1 VYARIATF
9 EGAGPEQREAA
20 ERLTREEFIPR
31 TRELQGYAGYLSLY
45 DADAERAVSIVL
57 FDDEDSLRGGDQALD
72 AMSPPDELRGIR
84 RTGVDKYEVVM
95 HEIRGEAS
103 AARFSRLEGPPERID
118 DGMSHARDSI
128 IPRAQQLSGWRG
140 FFGLADRQSG
150 RVAIITLWDSRES
163 LQASEQQ
170 ADELRKES
178 AEAGGETIK
187 GVERYEVVSQDVA
200 AGASV

>member
-9 EGAGPEQREAA
+9 EGAGPAQREAA

-31 TRELQGYAGYLSLY
+31 TRQLQGFAGYLSLY
-45 DADAERAVSIVL
+45 DAEAERAASVVL
-57 FDDEDSLRGGDQALD
+57 FDDEDALRTGDQALD
-72 AMSPPDELRGIR
+72 SMSPPDELGGIR
-84 RTGVDKYEVVM
+84 RTGVEKYEVVM
-95 HEIRGEAS
+95 HEIRGDAS

-118 DGMSHARDSI
+118 EGMGHSRENI

-140 FFGLADRQSG
+140 FFGLADRASG
-150 RVAIITLWDSRES
+150 RIAIITLWDSRDS

-170 ADELRKES
+170 ADQLRKES

-187 GVERYEVVSQDVA
+187 GVERYEVVSQEVPV
-200 AGASV
+200 GASV